1 MFDRAVQLYYSSIIL
16 NIYQNG
22 WNGHQQLFELGH
34 YIWDTSALGW
44 NPVLC
49 WTERSNLYLNFR
61 HLMEFLD
68 ETLCYVGQSAPT
80 LAAHY
85 IWVLGWNFTLDRV
98 LLIDFLD
105 ETRSYVG
112 NSVLRW
118 AECSNLPKAT
128 ALAAPGLYCYVTEVL
143 SSTDIIIM
151 KLHSDQLI
159 NNLLRIVWLSR
170 SDLLDKGCAVRFV
183 DYIARFSTYI
193 VNLSTIIGEISQDNP
208 QISSPQTWTRFFFS
222 SFLISNWRELKID
235 RR

>member
-1 MFDRAVQLYYSSIIL
+1 MYYLSMVISNCLNWDII
-16 NIYQNG
+16 
-22 WNGHQQLFELGH
+22 FETL
-34 YIWDTSALGW
+34 D
-44 NPVLC
+44 
-49 WTERSNLYLNFR
+49 
-61 HLMEFLD
+61 FLD
-68 ETLCYVGQSAPT
+68 ETLCYVEQSAST

-118 AECSNLPKAT
+118 AECSNLPKTT
-128 ALAAPGLYCYVTEVL
+128 ALAAPGLYLYVTQVL

-151 KLHSDQLI
+151 KLHFDQLI

-193 VNLSTIIGEISQDNP
+193 VNLSNFIEFP
-208 QISSPQTWTRFFFS
+208 
-222 SFLISNWRELKID
+222 
-235 RR
+235 

>member
-1 MFDRAVQLYYSSIIL
+1 MFDRDVQMYYSSIIL
-16 NIYQNG
+16 NIHQNG
-22 WNGHQQLFELGH
+22 WNGHQQLFELGY

-44 NPVLC
+44 NSVLC

-68 ETLCYVGQSAPT
+68 ETLCYVEQSAST

-118 AECSNLPKAT
+118 AECSNLLKAT
-128 ALAAPGLYCYVTEVL
+128 ALAAPGLHLCVIIL
-143 SSTDIIIM
+143 NWQNNQRASFWSTDQYAENR
-151 KLHSDQLI
+151 LT
-159 NNLLRIVWLSR
+159 VWLVRPFEPSFAFHFRRGESR
-170 SDLLDKGCAVRFV
+170 RGKVDQVFVQGLENLVHRFDLIWWYSL
-183 DYIARFSTYI
+183 
-193 VNLSTIIGEISQDNP
+193 IG
-208 QISSPQTWTRFFFS
+208 T
-222 SFLISNWRELKID
+222 LV
-235 RR
+235 